1 MKKYSKDFGA
11 ILSNCRLFKGL
22 TSDEIDTALQK
33 LGASDKTFDKGSVV
47 LASDKRVKEIGILL
61 SGSVSIE
68 NGDFWGNRTILS
80 KLGAG
85 RIFGEAYAC
94 LGSNASVSVIANE
107 DTTILFF
114 DAAKILTRQEITPRL
129 VENLVAVL
137 ASKNVML
144 TGKIGHISKRT
155 TREKLLS
162 YLSDCSDKA
171 KSASFTI
178 PYNRQELAD
187 YLCVD
192 RSAMS
197 SELSKLQ
204 SEGLII
210 FNKNSFQ
217 LK

>member
-1 MKKYSKDFGA
+1 MDFEA
-11 ILSNCRLFKGL
+11 ILANCRLFKGL
-22 TSDEIDTALQK
+22 TAEKIDAELKK
-33 LGASDKTFDKGSVV
+33 LGANDKTFNKGNEV
-47 LASDKRVKEIGILL
+47 LHSGESVKEIYILL
-61 SGSVSIE
+61 SGSVSIV
-68 NGDFWGNRTILS
+68 NDDFWGNRTILS
-80 KLGAG
+80 KLCAG
-85 RIFGEAYAC
+85 SIFGEAYAC
-94 LGSNASVSVIANE
+94 LGSLSSVSVIANE
-107 DTTILFF
+107 DTEILFF
-114 DAAKILTRQEITPRL
+114 DAEKILTNQEIAPRL
-129 VENLVAVL
+129 VGNLVAVL

-171 KSASFTI
+171 KSPSFTI
-178 PYNRQELAD
+178 PFNRQELAD

-204 SEGLII
+204 SEGLLI